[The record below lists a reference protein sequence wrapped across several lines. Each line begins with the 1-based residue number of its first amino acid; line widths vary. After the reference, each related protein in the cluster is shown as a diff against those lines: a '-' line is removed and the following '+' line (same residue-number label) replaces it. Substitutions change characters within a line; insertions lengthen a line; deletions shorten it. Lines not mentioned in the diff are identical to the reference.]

1 MYACYGRSFLGLV
14 GFLFL
19 IKRLRPPCGAIVCD
33 AMRCCITTVI
43 YYRLRR
49 PLGIPSGFTALS
61 QVRRQLREDVCVIVG
76 WWLVKLE
83 VAE

>member
-1 MYACYGRSFLGLV
+1 MR
-14 GFLFL
+14 
-19 IKRLRPPCGAIVCD
+19 CD

-49 PLGIPSGFTALS
+49 PLRIPSGFTALS
-61 QVRRQLREDVCVIVG
+61 QVRRQLREAVCVIVG